1 MKKIFFIFILSMMV
15 LDYAQAQS
23 ISPTTHANSGG
34 SLYNSGFSI
43 DFTLGN
49 LVVRDMFNSGLI
61 IHNGF
66 WIPDCAPR
74 GNGEING
81 CDFLCAEDSITVYR
95 YKLDSVKN
103 VDATLWS
110 ITPTTAVSIQN
121 QGSDFIEFKVIDDT
135 ITQLMIH
142 VTPRNACGNGV
153 SVVDSVELDTACVVP
168 GDINRDGI
176 VDEYD
181 GDLLLAAFQQAPH
194 DFLIPEPRSMPC
206 NTSTGSLPYS
216 FRYHPARLW
225 YDTQGDYGVFGYNY
239 DTITQQFQDIINY
252 KYADPN
258 GDGAISYGGSTPAQP
273 QSIDSDAY
281 FLHKGKTNYDIGLES
296 GVAIPGAR
304 IEHVQGFDSTGNN
317 LLFNIVVGDAQN
329 TFKINR
335 VVFSL
340 RFEEGIHHRPRM
352 NYDSSHLGNFTE
364 VIEANYFEKLSDD
377 TSEFHVLLG
386 HKDEIQNTYF
396 TNNILCGVICE
407 IPVSLNSE
415 AENTDSLINGSF
427 PFKVRISNIFAT
439 DIEGNHIEIEGFEHT
454 FEVEPLPQPKNITA
468 QAQSA
473 HQIDISWQS
482 HIVKPEKFIIEHYSP
497 DTLTLQMSDTI
508 LVGDYQSLD
517 TSANIGTYVYS
528 DNSSYIEPDQLYVYR
543 VRSFNDTI
551 GKSHWSDWAYSLS
564 GPAAPDSLT
573 VTSQGYQNALLF
585 WADRSPY
592 VINTLIEVD
601 SGNTGAF
608 THVNQ
613 SEIQGFTHN
622 GLQPYT
628 DYCYRVRSVNMDGVY
643 SDYSSVECVTTMPA
657 PPQSPQNLY
666 AEGSG
671 TTVELTWNLDT
682 NSIVDKV
689 YVNRIRYS
697 SVGNPQSF
705 NDTINQANTTV
716 YIDTTVERGY
726 YYSYRIYAENASGTS
741 IYSDTSNVLLC
752 HLPNLS
758 MHQYSDTIK
767 LDWADNCKSESTYI
781 IRQTNLITGDTNIIS
796 TGYNQDNY
804 DFILPQDT
812 FSYCYELAFHIVD
825 GLYYSHYGHEF
836 CVNGN
841 LTPISSTTNW
851 RAKAINILPNP
862 TKDWVNISHPITTGL
877 TLEVH
882 NIFGQQLLTKT
893 LNNDQTRI
901 DLSRFPIG
909 VYIFNFKTETAII
922 RTMKVVKSE

>member
-49 LVVRDMFNSGLI
+49 PVVRDMFNNGLI
-61 IHNGF
+61 LHQGF
-66 WIPDCAPR
+66 HFPDCAPR

-95 YKLDSVKN
+95 YKLDSIKN
-103 VDATLWS
+103 IDATLWS
-110 ITPTTAVSIQN
+110 ITPATAVSIQN

-135 ITQLMIH
+135 ITQLMIQ
-142 VTPRNACGNGV
+142 VTPLNACGNGL
-153 SVVDSVELDTACVVP
+153 SVIDSVELDTACVVP

-176 VDEYD
+176 VDNDDVMIFGKAIQEMNYD
-181 GDLLLAAFQQAPH
+181 SLFIVPRDL
-194 DFLIPEPRSMPC
+194 PC
-206 NTSTGSLPYS
+206 SETGLDSTESWG
-216 FRYHPARLW
+216 YHPARDVL
-225 YDTQGDYGVFGYNY
+225 DIHGNIAAFGDSSGIWLYKHIL
-239 DTITQQFQDIINY
+239 ITDDQYITLQTV
-252 KYADPN
+252 P
-258 GDGAISYGGSTPAQP
+258 
-273 QSIDSDAY
+273 
-281 FLHKGKTNYDIGLES
+281 GLES
-296 GVAIPGAR
+296 DFAALHKNFGKTEANIGQESIESGIPGASL
-304 IEHVQGFDSTGNN
+304 VQVDDFDSLGNN
-317 LLFNIVVGDAQN
+317 LLFNINIGDA
-329 TFKINR
+329 TISHDINL
-335 VVFSL
+335 VYFAL
-340 RFEEGIHHRPRM
+340 KFERGIFNRPIM
-352 NYDSSHLGNFTE
+352 DYDSSHLGNQYHE
-364 VIEANYFEKLSDD
+364 LINGDYFDNTAED
-377 TSEFHVLLG
+377 TSIVYVLLG
-386 HKDEIQNTYF
+386 RNDPTTDITF
-396 TNNILCGVICE
+396 SGDRLCGVICE
-407 IPVSLNSE
+407 IPVALNSE
-415 AENTDSLINGSF
+415 SENTDSLVNGSF
-427 PFKVRISNIFAT
+427 PFKITLQNIIVGDGQGSYT
-439 DIEGNHIEIEGFEHT
+439 QLSDIEHT
-454 FEVEPLPQPKNITA
+454 FQVEPLPQPKNITA

-517 TSANIGTYVYS
+517 TSTNIGTYVYS

-608 THVNQ
+608 TYVNQ

-628 DYCYRVRSVNMDGVY
+628 DYCYRIRSVNMEGVY